1 MDAIIVRILILIL
14 AALAFFGFVAAL
26 FSAPEG
32 LLSIMYVRIVNSY
45 IRSRSLLECSMAKST
60 VSPTRTRQ
68 RRTLSKVAR
77 TFRLTPGKVTAAQRI
92 LGTKTATETIETALD
107 MIVFRQRLVAG
118 TAAMLGVDITPPDRD
133 RP

>member
-60 VSPTRTRQ
+60 VSPTRTQQ
-68 RRTLSKVAR
+68 RRPLSKVAR

>member
-1 MDAIIVRILILIL
+1 LDAIIVRILILIL

>member
-1 MDAIIVRILILIL
+1 LSHLLDAIIILIL
-14 AALAFFGFVAAL
+14 AALALFGFLAAL

-32 LLSIMYVRIVNSY
+32 LLCTTYVRIVNSY

-60 VSPTRTRQ
+60 VSPTRTQQ
-68 RRTLSKVAR
+68 RRPLSKVAR

-118 TAAMLGVDITPPDRD
+118 TAAMLGVEITPPDRN
-133 RP
+133 RL

>member
-1 MDAIIVRILILIL
+1 
-14 AALAFFGFVAAL
+14 
-26 FSAPEG
+26 
-32 LLSIMYVRIVNSY
+32 
-45 IRSRSLLECSMAKST
+45 MAKSA

-68 RRTLSKVAR
+68 RRTLAKVAR

-118 TAAMLGVDITPPDRD
+118 TAAMLGVEITPPDRD
-133 RP
+133 RL

>member
-1 MDAIIVRILILIL
+1 
-14 AALAFFGFVAAL
+14 
-26 FSAPEG
+26 
-32 LLSIMYVRIVNSY
+32 
-45 IRSRSLLECSMAKST
+45 MAKSA

-68 RRTLSKVAR
+68 RRTRLSKVAR

-118 TAAMLGVDITPPDRD
+118 TAAMLGVEITPPDRD
-133 RP
+133 RL